1 MMPEIHLFHSRK
13 KFDRF
18 CKKRLGGKVEDY
30 GSEGQMTY
38 CDGIVA
44 VLISYNGNDTSEL
57 TLLVHEAYHAAVH
70 HMAYLGED
78 NAGEEVM
85 AYLIQ
90 SISHALFVA
99 HGKWR
104 AKHGIQGHQKGQAV
118 RNRQG

>member
-1 MMPEIHLFHSRK
+1 MRASSDIGLMMPEIHLFHKRR

-18 CKKRLGGKVEDY
+18 CKKMFGSKVEDY

-38 CDGIVA
+38 CDGIA
-44 VLISYNGNDTSEL
+44 VVLMTYSGDDTAEL

-70 HMAYLGED
+70 HMDYLGED

-90 SISHALFVA
+90 SIAHALFDA
-99 HGKWR
+99 HGRWK
-104 AKHGIQGHQKGQAV
+104 AKHA
-118 RNRQG
+118 